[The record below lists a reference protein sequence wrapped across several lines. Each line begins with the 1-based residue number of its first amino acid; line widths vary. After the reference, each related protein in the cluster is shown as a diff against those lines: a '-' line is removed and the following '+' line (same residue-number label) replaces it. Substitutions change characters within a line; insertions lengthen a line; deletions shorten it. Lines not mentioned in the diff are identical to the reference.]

1 MIKYKSALTKQF
13 HKSGMVE
20 IQTSLWI
27 GEKIPLQLKLIL
39 TYFSIDLQVRMREP
53 KPPNIWIPKQSNVF
67 IWYLL

>member
-27 GEKIPLQLKLIL
+27 GEKIPL
-39 TYFSIDLQVRMREP
+39 
-53 KPPNIWIPKQSNVF
+53 
-67 IWYLL
+67 